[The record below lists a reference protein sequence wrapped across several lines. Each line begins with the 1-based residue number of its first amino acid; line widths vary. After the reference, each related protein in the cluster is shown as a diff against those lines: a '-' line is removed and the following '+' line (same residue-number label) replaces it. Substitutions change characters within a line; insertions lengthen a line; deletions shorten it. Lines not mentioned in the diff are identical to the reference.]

1 MGKNEKILEKQN
13 LLTEKIENFNSL
25 VLVMKLKQLKIFPQR
40 NPQGQVISL
49 VNFIKHLGK
58 NNIKPTQLSQ
68 RIEKERIVSNALS
81 FFEQSQHEELD
92 FKT

>member
-1 MGKNEKILEKQN
+1 MGKNEQILEKQN

-58 NNIKPTQLSQ
+58 NNIKPTQTFSEN
-68 RIEKERIVSNALS
+68 RKRKNS
-81 FFEQSQHEELD
+81 F
-92 FKT
+92 